1 MSDIRTFTVGSL
13 YIAGFQQS
21 GGVPHAGLILAT
33 TAKEGSIA
41 HIKHQ
46 PSGWLYDF
54 RKQRLDQS
62 MTLSTL
68 LKIHDVSAG
77 TITSKELDEAARS
90 VDIPP
95 PTQSSECLNWTLK
108 VVQVLH
114 SRGLINLTSV
124 QHLANEF
131 LDFAGGNRDY
141 ARRTVF
147 PNVKAS
153 ANCS

>member
-1 MSDIRTFTVGSL
+1 MTFTVGSL

-21 GGVPHAGLILAT
+21 GGVPHAGLILAPT
-33 TAKEGSIA
+33 VEEGSIA

-46 PSGWLYDF
+46 FGAWSYEF
-54 RKQRLDQS
+54 RKQRLQQS
-62 MTLSTL
+62 MSLSTM

-77 TITSKELDEAARS
+77 AITSKELDEAARS
-90 VDIPP
+90 VAIPP
-95 PTQSSECLNWTLK
+95 PTQLSECLNWTLG

-114 SRGLINLTSV
+114 SRGLVNLTSV

-131 LDFAGGNRDY
+131 LDFASGNRNY

>member
-1 MSDIRTFTVGSL
+1 MSNIRTFTVGSL

-21 GGVPHAGLILAT
+21 GGGPHAGLILAPN
-33 TAKEGSIA
+33 AEEGSIA

-46 PSGWLYDF
+46 FGAWSYEF
-54 RKQRLDQS
+54 RKQRLQQS
-62 MTLSTL
+62 MSLSTL

-77 TITSKELDEAARS
+77 AITSDELDEAARS
-90 VDIPP
+90 L
-95 PTQSSECLNWTLK
+95 SECLNWTLK

-114 SRGLINLTSV
+114 SRGLVNLTSV

-131 LDFAGGNRDY
+131 SDFAGGNRNY